1 MNLLDRSDTLKPT
14 ATLLQLVDTPRND
27 VLEITNGSVTWRFD
41 FLNGRLRYGG
51 HSLQTFDIVERYMKR
66 LGFEAAIA
74 PSRLLVTE
82 STRWSA
88 LQAPWGIGHLEQLP
102 GFIQELVTRQLLSW
116 SQANILVNQL
126 AKDSLESALW
136 LTSGSTTW
144 LSSRQEE
151 PSLVEWQ
158 GIDFRGLINDSL
170 KRLRVW
176 QTLASYIRSPHEVP
190 IYLSSAPTGDT
201 VPSGA
206 LPRSTLTMLQRLMT
220 GISLRQLAHILKQ
233 DELKLAQLLCPYV
246 QQGILTFQP
255 ASTPWNHL
263 PLIPAES
270 PSVPKPSAAPS
281 ARMPSSTPELTTPD
295 SPQRSHRPTPIVS
308 NPYAPEKRVEKKGL
322 NPPRPT
328 INARIETYRIVC
340 IDDSTSMLETLQG
353 YLQGDRYEVTTL
365 DNPMQAVSTMF
376 SFRPD
381 LVLMDVSMP
390 GINGNRLCQILK
402 RSSAF
407 KTTPIIMVS
416 SNAGA
421 LDKAKA
427 RAMGASDYLAKPFS
441 QADLLHL
448 IEMYL
453 QGAN

>member
-1 MNLLDRSDTLKPT
+1 MNLLARSNTLTPT

-27 VLEITNGSVTWRFD
+27 VLEITNGNVTWRFD

-51 HSLQTFDIVERYMKR
+51 HSLQTFDTIECYMKR

-74 PSRLLVTE
+74 PSRSLLVE
-82 STRWSA
+82 STTWSA
-88 LQAPWGIGHLEQLP
+88 LQAHLSVRQPNQLSE
-102 GFIQELVTRQLLSW
+102 FIQELVTRNILSW
-116 SQANILVNQL
+116 SQANLLINQL
-126 AKDSLESALW
+126 SRDSMESALW

-144 LSSRQEE
+144 LTNRQEGV
-151 PSLVEWQ
+151 SLIEWQ
-158 GIDFRGLINDSL
+158 GVDFRGLINDLL
-170 KRLRVW
+170 KRLQVW
-176 QTLASYIRSPHEVP
+176 QTLKAYIRSPHQAP
-190 IYLSSAPTGDT
+190 IYMNTARTGDK
-201 VPSGA
+201 VMHGA
-206 LPRSTLTMLQRLMT
+206 LPRSTLAMLQKLMT
-220 GISLRQLAHILKQ
+220 GISLRQLAYILKQ
-233 DELKLAQLLCPYV
+233 DELKLAQLLCPYAK
-246 QQGILTFQP
+246 QGVLMFQSV
-255 ASTPWNHL
+255 AAPWDQL
-263 PLIPAES
+263 PLIPAKT
-270 PSVPKPSAAPS
+270 PSKPSTIQAKGLSSYAPS
-281 ARMPSSTPELTTPD
+281 PTSPTLPSRGQAQATTSRPYSSEKAVGAD
-295 SPQRSHRPTPIVS
+295 LKSPQYTS
-308 NPYAPEKRVEKKGL
+308 NPHLK
-322 NPPRPT
+322 
-328 INARIETYRIVC
+328 TYKIVC

-353 YLQGDRYEVTTL
+353 YLEGDRYEVTTL

-448 IEMYL
+448 IDMYL
-453 QGAN
+453 QEASY